1 MNNESFFQSAQSLL
15 NQMAEKKQ
23 QAIDRGEYY
32 NVFDVLNLSRD
43 EVRHSMFIANLL
55 NPKGKHGLGI
65 VPLKSFTQILGLD
78 FDDVDL
84 KKCIVKREYV
94 IGSIS
99 QDKTSGGYID
109 RLLSINAYLIVI
121 ENKIDAGDQPKQ
133 LLRYHNFV
141 ESKPHTL
148 LYLTR
153 HGKDPTKNS
162 SDGLEC
168 GNHYKCISYRNE
180 IVRWIK
186 DCLRMAIDKPR
197 IREILQQYLNT
208 IRTITDTEMEEDKT
222 ELYAIMDKY
231 PQVTSAIMKEG
242 WGYRKYLVKKYIINP
257 FMEWCKQ
264 KQYEC
269 HIGFEFENQDSGV
282 WFGISL
288 RGWKKYIAVRFEK
301 QDYNDARFGIAEK
314 DENNPYTVIMTEMT
328 KFEKYKS
335 WTVDIAKELI
345 SYEVFKYVCEKMELL
360 MEEIEDQPEKHRMN

>member
-109 RLLSINAYLIVI
+109 ILLSINAYLIVI

-133 LLRYHNFV
+133 LLRYHNFL

-222 ELYAIMDKY
+222 ELYAIMAKY

-242 WGYRKYLVKKYIINP
+242 WGYRKYLVKTYIINP

-269 HIGFEFENQDSGV
+269 HIGSEFENQDSGV

-301 QDYNDARFGIAEK
+301 QNYNDARFGIAEK

-328 KFEKYKS
+328 KFEKYQS

-345 SYEVFKYVCEKMELL
+345 SYEVFKYVRDIFEQTMT
-360 MEEIEDQPEKHRMN
+360 EINENPEKCQMN